1 MSKQTVNATQLRGYQ
16 TLKALFG
23 HEASG
28 IECIDLA
35 KQLGQS
41 KSQVYKDLATLSAA
55 GLAEQLP
62 DKRWRLSSNLA
73 REAIKIMNSIDSAR
87 RRVEETASRYGINL

>member
-1 MSKQTVNATQLRGYQ
+1 MTNQYINAAQMRGYK

-23 HEASG
+23 HEANG
-28 IECIDLA
+28 VDCIDLA

-62 DKRWRLSSNLA
+62 DKRWRLSSSLA
-73 REAIKIMNSIDSAR
+73 REAVKIMNSIDSAR
-87 RRVEETASRYGINL
+87 RRLEETAGRYGINL